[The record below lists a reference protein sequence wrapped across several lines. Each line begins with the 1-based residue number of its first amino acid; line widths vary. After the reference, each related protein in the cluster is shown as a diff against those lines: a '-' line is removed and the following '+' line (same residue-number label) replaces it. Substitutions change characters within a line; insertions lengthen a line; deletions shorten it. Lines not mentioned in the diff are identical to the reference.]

1 MSENN
6 ENGLPPE
13 AASRSSDG
21 LGAVQDDLYFAL
33 RERDLWMKQ
42 CLDAEAKVSA
52 YEDVFTNCMPV
63 NKEFKSNYSP
73 SMIRLRWQLDQP
85 TELDRAVRGAPPKRE
100 PKPKRRD
107 NDGTSTTV

>member
-1 MSENN
+1 MVRKKECPRFIPR
-6 ENGLPPE
+6 ETEPAPE
-13 AASRSSDG
+13 ATSESNAL

-85 TELDRAVRGAPPKRE
+85 TELDRAVRARGV
-100 PKPKRRD
+100 
-107 NDGTSTTV
+107 SV